1 MLSTSGTLTTLSAI
15 HLGLSHYERAK
26 VDGNTFSMEHL
37 RDAVQKIVA
46 MRPAERFANHCIG
59 PERLDYIV
67 SGCAIFEAI
76 CTLWPVREVTVAD
89 RGVREGIIF
98 SLMQEYI
105 RQSHE

>member
-1 MLSTSGTLTTLSAI
+1 
-15 HLGLSHYERAK
+15 
-26 VDGNTFSMEHL
+26 
-37 RDAVQKIVA
+37 

-59 PERLDYIV
+59 PERSDYII

-76 CTLWPVREVTVAD
+76 GTLWPVREVTVAD